1 MQGGHSTAS
10 PANQTYIEPY
20 ELELDISDYIEPHEL
35 DISEYIK
42 YIEPHIELDT
52 SEYTE
57 PHELGIFSNFEY
69 IEPYSELNIST
80 TSSTSSPTAS
90 STSRPHRV
98 HRALQRA
105 RHLDLHRVLPDR
117 PPASTANQRAQHLRA
132 LQRAQQSLTRTTTT
146 TPIVM
151 GGVHPRQPS
160 VLCTPTL

>member
-35 DISEYIK
+35 DISD

-69 IEPYSELNIST
+69 IEPYSELDIST
-80 TSSTSSPTAS
+80 PSSTSSTTAS
-90 STSRPHRV
+90 STSRPPPSSTRQTSSEHGQPESSTSSSPTASPAITYEDDNYHAHR
-98 HRALQRA
+98 HGRS
-105 RHLDLHRVLPDR
+105 PS
-117 PPASTANQRAQHLRA
+117 STAVGTLHPYA
-132 LQRAQQSLTRTTTT
+132 LSKGCT
-146 TPIVM
+146 
-151 GGVHPRQPS
+151 S
-160 VLCTPTL
+160 STPTTA